1 MENMEETPDFG
12 VLNNYFSEINEP
24 KSFLDCLTDLI
35 AEYSMLAI
43 MQNEQVIPFE
53 TACRISML
61 RDIHE
66 EVRKAVK

>member
-1 MENMEETPDFG
+1 MENMVETPDFG
-12 VLNNYFSEINEP
+12 VLNKYFTEIHDPN
-24 KSFLDCLTDLI
+24 KFLDALTDLI

>member
-12 VLNNYFSEINEP
+12 VLNNYFSEINKP
-24 KSFLDCLTDLI
+24 KYFLDCLTDLI

>member
-24 KSFLDCLTDLI
+24 KHFLDCLTDLI

>member
-1 MENMEETPDFG
+1 MDNIGETPDFG

-24 KSFLDCLTDLI
+24 KHFLDCLTDLI